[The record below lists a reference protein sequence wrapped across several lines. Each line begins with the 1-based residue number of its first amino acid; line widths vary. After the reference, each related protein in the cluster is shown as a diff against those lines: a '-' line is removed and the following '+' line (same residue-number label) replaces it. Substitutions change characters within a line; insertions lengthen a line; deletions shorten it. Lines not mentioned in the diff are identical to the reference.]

1 MITKRLPRN
10 GKMKNIVETIVSN
23 LLSKVKDI
31 IAKDEVIPGFISVMQ
46 EGKIHKKKKRNI
58 TCHQY
63 QSSLSNLSLT
73 ATLRDTLNQSF
84 S

>member
-31 IAKDEVIPGFISVMQ
+31 IAKDEVIPDFISVIQ
-46 EGKIHKKKKRNI
+46 ERNM
-58 TCHQY
+58 
-63 QSSLSNLSLT
+63 
-73 ATLRDTLNQSF
+73 
-84 S
+84 